1 MSDFWS
7 NKRVCVTGGAA
18 LIGSHLVEELLKL
31 NPKALWVVDDMSSGK
46 QENLPPNVPV
56 YYKDLRDD
64 ESAETLYNA
73 NIVFHLAAAHGGR
86 AFVDTH
92 DVECYDNFDID
103 TTVYRLC
110 AESKHVEKVV
120 YMSSACAYDTSIQ
133 QDVTAD
139 LKLSESMIDYAKPIV
154 PDGAYGEQK
163 YVSEKI
169 LRAYAKRGAFK
180 GVAVRGFTVYGK
192 RVSLTHFIGAA
203 IARTMIHQDPL
214 VIFGDGN
221 QKRNWTFASDTARG
235 LILAAEKMDEGVVN
249 IGTEEANTPNTVYPI
264 LWDLFGWQPKEIQY
278 QPNHLVGTANRIADA
293 SKARELLG
301 WTPQYDIRR
310 GLAETVAWFK
320 EHYTVDELQDH
331 FEQKLFER

>member
-1 MSDFWS
+1 MSDFWK

-18 LIGSHLVEELLKL
+18 LIGSHLVEQLLEL
-31 NPKALWVVDDMSSGK
+31 NPKDLFVVDDLSSGK
-46 QENLPPNVPV
+46 AENIPDV
-56 YYKDLRDD
+56 YLAKKDLREFSRVWDMFSRVD
-64 ESAETLYNA
+64 V
-73 NIVFHLAAAHGGR
+73 VFHLAAAHGGR

-92 DVECYDNFDID
+92 DLECYDNFAID
-103 TTVYRLC
+103 TTVFRIC
-110 AESKHVEKVV
+110 AEMNVGKVI

-133 QDVTAD
+133 QDVNTD
-139 LKLSESMIDYAKPIV
+139 LKLSEDMIDYDKPIK

-169 LRAYAKRGAFK
+169 LRAYTKRGAFK

-221 QKRNWTFASDTARG
+221 QKRNWTNSFDTARG

-249 IGTEEANTPNTVYPI
+249 IGTEEANTPNTVYPL
-264 LWDLFGWQPKEIQY
+264 LWEMFGWQPKEIQY

-293 SKARELLG
+293 SKAKELLG
-301 WTPQYDIRR
+301 WTPRYNIRQ
-310 GLAETVAWFK
+310 GLEETVAWFK
-320 EHYTVDELQDH
+320 QHYTVAELQDH